1 MKMELKNNMRRWF
14 SEEIHK
20 IDECWTKYDGALLL
34 VQDKERVQN
43 CFECFQ
49 WRTVEAY
56 QYFNLFWILL

>member
-1 MKMELKNNMRRWF
+1 MKMELKNNMKRWF

-34 VQDKERVQN
+34 VKGKERVQN

-49 WRTVEAY
+49 
-56 QYFNLFWILL
+56 